1 MALQP
6 VSFHVPIQSILN
18 TPFLP
23 ALPSNQ
29 CEDIVKTEI
38 SFFFFLWSLSG
49 LILGARVESLAR
61 ILSNTAKLHSAQLN
75 HGLSQPYLNPPS
87 PP

>member
-23 ALPSNQ
+23 ALTSNS
-29 CEDIVKTEI
+29 VKTLKTEI
-38 SFFFFLWSLSG
+38 SFFFALLWALFD
-49 LILGARVESLAR
+49 LILGVQVKSLES
-61 ILSNTAKLHSAQLN
+61 ILSNMA
-75 HGLSQPYLNPPS
+75 
-87 PP
+87 